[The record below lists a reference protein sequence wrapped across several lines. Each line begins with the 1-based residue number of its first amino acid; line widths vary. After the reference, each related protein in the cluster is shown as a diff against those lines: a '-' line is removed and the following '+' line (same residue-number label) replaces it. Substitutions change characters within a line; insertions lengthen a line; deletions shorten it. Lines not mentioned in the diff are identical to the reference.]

1 EDKDSFLQFVDKIR
15 QLGIEVDRLE
25 KITSLIGT
33 EKELTKTKDLLK
45 EGRKN
50 ANLLIEN
57 IKNSE
62 HEDKNK
68 KSITEKK
75 EYERKLKIKK
85 KKKKKTK
92 KIKLRN
98 YNEAILNTEFEIAKE
113 TNERVTEMKKDF
125 EELQSM
131 FIDFKELVDKQD
143 APLENIEKN
152 VVDSVNAVDTA

>member
-1 EDKDSFLQFVDKIR
+1 MDKRAEESIWSRSRRDTLEEDKDSFLQFVDKIR

-62 HEDKNK
+62 PEDKNK

-75 EYERKLKIKK
+75 EYERVLQEKDKIILRLEEVISESEKKLVKK
-85 KKKKKTK
+85 DFSKKTK
-92 KIKLRN
+92 SNTENGEEI
-98 YNEAILNTEFEIAKE
+98 YNEEGKNF
-113 TNERVTEMKKDF
+113 
-125 EELQSM
+125 
-131 FIDFKELVDKQD
+131 
-143 APLENIEKN
+143 NI
-152 VVDSVNAVDTA
+152 